1 MIGGDI
7 NSTSDMFTDS
17 DEVGSSATDIESTDI
32 DSLDQPVEFSEGTD
46 DLETNTEDM
55 GEDTGEDMSE
65 DMGEDMSEL
74 KSKVA
79 ESHLEKKML
88 EDRTFPSPSDKNFQY
103 LIYKKR
109 DFSLHASTERKKM
122 ESYEEIKEYRDN
134 ICVRTG
140 FKLNEHQSL
149 LANFI
154 NPNTPYTGL
163 LVFHGTGSGKTCA
176 AVAIAE
182 KFKPLVEKYGTKIH
196 ILTPGP
202 LLKQNFLNEIIK
214 CTGETY
220 LKIFQDKNIIL
231 SAEDKIKIK
240 KNATAIVNQY
250 YRIMTY
256 RSFYK
261 KVLGEKIR
269 EKVVTDK
276 NVVKSIARKTET
288 GEYERDI
295 SMDRIYSLDN
305 TLLIVDEAHALT
317 DSGYGDSVKKIIEA
331 SKQLKILLLTA
342 TPMKNSA
349 DNIVDLLNYLR
360 PIDSQIERDKIFTT
374 ARVSEIEFKAGGKEY
389 LRRMCQGYVSYLRGA
404 DPLTYAERVDV
415 GEIPPGLDFIK
426 VIRCYME
433 DFQLKAYQRVI
444 ESIADS
450 FDRRSEAVANFV
462 FPGLSKTSKTDIQ
475 LEGFYG
481 IEGMNQIKHQLKNHP
496 ETLTRK
502 IGSDV
507 LTKFDIKDPSSLL
520 YLTDNA
526 KVLTGDIFGE
536 PYLKYFS
543 IKFYTAIQEINQMV
557 WGKKGP
563 GLLFVYSN
571 LVRSGIDL
579 FREVMS
585 KNDYLEY
592 QEVYN
597 NYVIKPTTRCYFCDY
612 SYARHT
618 TSNIPEDVPK
628 HKFYP
633 ATFLSVTGKSEEN
646 PEQIPEETIKIL
658 DTVFGNIENKDGKF
672 LKMVLGSKV
681 MTEGFNLR
689 NIKEIHILDVHFN
702 LGRIDQVIGR
712 GIRWCVH
719 HAITNESNP
728 FPKVKIY
735 KYVVSIK
742 NGLSSEE
749 ELYQKAEQKYILIKE
764 TERILQEEAIDCPLN
779 YNSNIFPE
787 ELERYKDCG
796 TKNNPCPAT
805 CGYMKCQYKCSNKL
819 LNAKYYD
826 PSRNIYRKV
835 EKANLDYSTYDSS
848 LADEEINY
856 AKERI
861 KELYLLDHIYVL
873 ADIVSYIKKSYPSD
887 KKDLFDDFYV
897 YRALNDLLPVT
908 SNDFNNFKDT
918 LTDKFNRPGYLIYR
932 NKYYIFNPFNENEN
946 LPMYYRNNYAVTA
959 HNKISLNDY
968 IKHTADLSKYKDLVE
983 KDTSGLGSE
992 PVGLEPAENKGIG
1005 MRVSTY
1011 DFSSVWDYYEYR
1023 DEFKYVGIIDKDKGV
1038 ESSRTEIYPEGPLIS
1053 DIFKIRNARPKVLAK
1068 KRETGIP
1075 TFKGAVCQTAKD
1087 KKSLLSISNA
1097 LKIPTKNIG
1106 KRITICDTIRDKL
1119 YDLEKYST
1127 TADKN
1132 KLTYLVVPSNHPTI
1146 PFPLN
1151 LEDRIKNMISSI
1163 QKETK
1168 SNITPKIHM
1177 DSIQGRFPDIKYV
1190 AYRIEYPK
1198 DMDKFKD
1205 IIIARGGTK
1214 AGDKWVIKVA

>member
-1 MIGGDI
+1 MINGEI
-7 NSTSDMFTDS
+7 NPTSDMFTDS
-17 DEVGSSATDIESTDI
+17 DMNSEDNPDTMELEDAIDIKETN
-32 DSLDQPVEFSEGTD
+32 PEENEGTSP
-46 DLETNTEDM
+46 EEI
-55 GEDTGEDMSE
+55 ER
-65 DMGEDMSEL
+65 
-74 KSKVA
+74 SKLTK
-79 ESHLEKKML
+79 ESITQLEKKML
-88 EDRTFPSPSDKNFQY
+88 EDRTYPSPSDKNFQY
-103 LIYKKR
+103 DIYRKR
-109 DFSLHASTERKKM
+109 DFSLHASSVRKKM
-122 ESYEEIKEYRDN
+122 NTYEEIKEYRDN

-231 SAEDKIKIK
+231 SDDDKIKIK
-240 KNATAIVNQY
+240 KNAMAIVNQY

-269 EKVVTDK
+269 EKVVTGK
-276 NVVKSIARKTET
+276 NTVKSIARKTET

-331 SKQLKILLLTA
+331 SKQLKILLLSA

-374 ARVSEIEFKAGGKEY
+374 AKVSEIEFKPGGKEY
-389 LRRMCQGYVSYLRGA
+389 LRQMCRGYVSYLRGA
-404 DPLTYAERVDV
+404 DPLTYAERVDM
-415 GEIPPGLDFIK
+415 GEIPPGLNFIK

-433 DFQLKAYQRVI
+433 DFQHKTYNNVI

-462 FPGLSKTSKTDIQ
+462 FPGLSKISKIDSQI
-475 LEGFYG
+475 EGFYG
-481 IEGMNQIKHQLKNHP
+481 IEGMNQIKHQLKNSP
-496 ETLTRK
+496 EILNKK
-502 IGSDV
+502 IASDI
-507 LTKFDIKDPSSLL
+507 LPQLNIKDSSSLL
-520 YLTDNA
+520 YLTENG
-526 KVLTGDIFGE
+526 KVLTGDIFSE
-536 PYLKYFS
+536 TYLKYFS
-543 IKFYTAIQEINQMV
+543 TKFYTAIREINLMV

-579 FREVMS
+579 FKEVML
-585 KNDYLEY
+585 KNGYLEY

-597 NYVIKPTTRCYFCDY
+597 NYVIKPETRCYFCDQLF
-612 SYARHT
+612 RTHT
-618 TSNIPEDVPK
+618 NSSDIPN

-658 DTVFGNIENKDGKF
+658 DTVFGNIDNKDGKF
-672 LKMVLGSKV
+672 LKVVLGSKV
-681 MTEGFNLR
+681 MTEGFNLK

-719 HAITNESNP
+719 HAITNDLNP
-728 FPKVKIY
+728 FPKVRVY
-735 KYVVSIK
+735 KYVVSVE

-749 ELYQKAEQKYILIKE
+749 ELYQKAEQKYMLIKE

-796 TKNNPCPAT
+796 TKDNPCPAV

-826 PSRNIYRKV
+826 PSRGIYRKV

-856 AKERI
+856 AKDRI
-861 KELYLLDHIYVL
+861 KELYLLENIYVL
-873 ADIVSYIKKSYPSD
+873 DSIIKYIKKSYPSD

-897 YRALNDLLPVT
+897 YRALNDLLPIT

-918 LTDKFNRPGYLIYR
+918 ITDKFNRPGYLIYR

-946 LPMYYRNNYAVTA
+946 LPMYYRNNYLVTA
-959 HNKISLNDY
+959 YNKVSLNDY
-968 IKHTADLSKYKDLVE
+968 IKHTTDLSKYKGVTE
-983 KDTSGLGSE
+983 EEMGPSSE
-992 PVGLEPAENKGIG
+992 EPAEKKII
-1005 MRVSTY
+1005 RISTY
-1011 DFSSVWDYYEYR
+1011 DFSSVYDYYEYR
-1023 DEFKYVGIIDKDKGV
+1023 DEFKYVGIIDQDKAVEPSGV
-1038 ESSRTEIYPEGPLIS
+1038 EVYPEGPVIS
-1053 DIFKIRNARPKVLAK
+1053 DVFKIRNARPKILAK

-1075 TFKGAVCQTAKD
+1075 TFKGAVCKTAKD
-1087 KKSLLSISNA
+1087 KKSLISIANS
-1097 LKIPTKNIG
+1097 LKISSKNIG
-1106 KRITICDTIRDKL
+1106 KRNIICDTIRDKL

-1127 TADKN
+1127 NADKN
-1132 KLTYLVVPSNHPTI
+1132 KLSYLIIPSNHPSI

-1151 LEDRIKNMISSI
+1151 LEDRIKNIINSI

-1168 SNITPKIHM
+1168 TNIAPKIYT
-1177 DSIQGRFPDIKYV
+1177 DPIQGRFADINYV
-1190 AYRIEYPK
+1190 TYRLEYPK
-1198 DMDKFKD
+1198 DMGKFKD
-1205 IIIARGGTK
+1205 IMVSKGGIQT
-1214 AGDKWVIKVA
+1214 GDKVVIKIK